1 MGMLTTSDI
10 RWFPMR
16 VTYNREMKIKE
27 CFDELGMECFIPM
40 CYDLSASDIIEK
52 KVLVPAIHNLIFV
65 HSSQAAIT
73 KLKMERRAFFPIR
86 YMMKRQGE
94 GGGILTV
101 PDKEMENF
109 MRVASVDDDSV
120 FYLDYNDYINKIGQR
135 VRITAGRFKDVVGVI
150 KRVKR
155 NKHVVVQI
163 EGIVAVAI
171 TYIPAEF
178 LEEIG

>member
-1 MGMLTTSDI
+1 MHTASDV

-27 CFDELGMECFIPM
+27 CFDELGIECFVPM
-40 CYDLSASDIIEK
+40 CYDFSDSSVVDK
-52 KVLVPAIHNLIFV
+52 KTLIPAIHNLVFV

-120 FYLDYNDYINKIGQR
+120 FYLDYTDYINKIGQR

-150 KRVKR
+150 KRIKR

-163 EGIVAVAI
+163 EGIAAVAI